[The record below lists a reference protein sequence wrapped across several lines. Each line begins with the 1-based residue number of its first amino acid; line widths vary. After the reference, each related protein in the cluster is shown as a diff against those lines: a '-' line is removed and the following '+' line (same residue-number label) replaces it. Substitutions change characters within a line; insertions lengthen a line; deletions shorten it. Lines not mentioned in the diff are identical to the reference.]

1 MESISAQALFGQLL
15 LGLIN
20 GSFYALLSLGLAI
33 IFGLLNV
40 INFAHGAL
48 YMLGAFVAW
57 GLLHYAGVPYWAA
70 LIISPLVVGA
80 IGIALE
86 RTLLQR
92 LYRLDPLYNLLL
104 TFGLA
109 LIFQGLF
116 QLRFGSSGEAYEI
129 PDLLKGAKDVGFM
142 ILPYYRG
149 WVTVVSLVVCLAT
162 WYVTERTKLGSYLRA
177 ATENPGLVQAFGIN
191 VPRMI
196 TVTYGLG
203 VALAAFAGVLAA
215 PIYRV
220 SPAMGSD
227 LIIVV
232 FAVVVI
238 GGMGSIMGSI
248 VTGFTLGLIEGLT
261 KVFYPAASATVVFAL
276 MALVLL
282 VRPAG
287 LFGRAP

>member
-1 MESISAQALFGQLL
+1 MSSLFAQLL

-20 GSFYALLSLGLAI
+20 GAFYALLSLGLAI

-57 GLLHYAGVPYWAA
+57 GLLHYLGVGYWPA
-70 LIISPLVVGA
+70 LVISPIVVGA
-80 IGIALE
+80 LGVAVE
-86 RTLLQR
+86 RTLLSR

-104 TFGLA
+104 TFGVA
-109 LIFQGLF
+109 LIIQGLF
-116 QLRFGSSGEAYEI
+116 QLQFGSSGEPYEI
-129 PDLLKGAKDVGFM
+129 PEILRGAKNLGFM
-142 ILPYYRG
+142 VLPIYRA
-149 WVTVVSLVVCLAT
+149 WAMIVSLVVCLGT

-177 ATENPGLVQAFGIN
+177 ATENPALVQAFGLN
-191 VPRMI
+191 VPRMV
-196 TVTYGLG
+196 TVTYGLS

-220 SPAMGSD
+220 SPGMGSEI
-227 LIIVV
+227 IIVV

-248 VTGFTLGLIEGLT
+248 VTGFTLGLVEALT
-261 KVFYPAASATVVFAL
+261 KVLYPPASNTVVFAL

-282 VRPAG
+282 IRPAG
-287 LFGRAP
+287 LFGKTST

>member
-1 MESISAQALFGQLL
+1 MAITAQALFAQLL
-15 LGLIN
+15 VGLIN

-48 YMLGAFVAW
+48 YMLGAFVTW
-57 GLLHYAGVPYWAA
+57 GLLHYLGIGYWGA
-70 LIISPLVVGA
+70 LFIAPLVVGLV
-80 IGIALE
+80 GVGLE
-86 RTLLQR
+86 RSLLR
-92 LYRLDPLYNLLL
+92 WLYRVDPLYNLLL
-104 TFGLA
+104 TFGVA
-109 LIFQGLF
+109 LILQGVFQM
-116 QLRFGSSGEAYEI
+116 QFGSSGEPYEI
-129 PDLLKGAKDVGFM
+129 PEVLKGAKDVGFM
-142 ILPYYRG
+142 ILPVYRG
-149 WVTVVSLVVCLAT
+149 WVTIVSLVVCLAT

-191 VPRMI
+191 VPRMV
-196 TVTYGLG
+196 TVTYGLS
-203 VALAAFAGVLAA
+203 VALAAFAGALAA
-215 PIYRV
+215 PIFSV
-220 SPAMGSD
+220 SPEMGSE

-248 VTGFTLGLIEGLT
+248 VTGFALGLIEGVT
-261 KVFYPAASATVVFAL
+261 KVFYPPAANTVVFAL

-287 LFGRAP
+287 LFGRAQ

>member
-1 MESISAQALFGQLL
+1 MSSLYAQLL

-20 GSFYALLSLGLAI
+20 GAFYALLSLGLAV

-57 GLLHYAGVPYWAA
+57 GLLHYAGVGYWPA
-70 LIISPLVVGA
+70 LVIAPLVVG
-80 IGIALE
+80 ITGIALE
-86 RTLLQR
+86 RALLSR

-104 TFGLA
+104 TFGVA
-109 LIFQGLF
+109 LIIQGGFQIW
-116 QLRFGSSGEAYEI
+116 FGSSGEPYEI
-129 PDLLKGAKDVGFM
+129 PAILRGADDLGFM
-142 ILPYYRG
+142 ILPRYRA
-149 WVTVVSLVVCLAT
+149 WAMLVSLVVCFAT

-191 VPRMI
+191 VPRMV

-220 SPAMGSD
+220 SPVMGSD
-227 LIIVV
+227 IIIVV

-261 KVFYPAASATVVFAL
+261 KVLYPPAANTVVFAL

-287 LFGRAP
+287 LFGKAA